1 MSLRVLV
8 PLAEGFEEIEAIVPI
23 DVFRR
28 AGFAVFSAGLAGDRV
43 KAARATVH
51 QPDVLLSEVLEDPFD
66 LIYLPGG
73 QPGANHLAAH
83 EALGR
88 RLQRQAEEGRW
99 LAAICAAPLVLEK
112 AGLLRGRA
120 FVCHPGAA
128 KEISSGSPRDAAV
141 VVDGKLITGRAAG
154 AAMELA
160 LTVVRELAGAEKVEE
175 VDQGLLCEPGMVDRV
190 LMGKPA

>member
-8 PLAEGFEEIEAIVPI
+8 PLAKGFEEIEAIVPI

-28 AGFAVFSAGLAGDRV
+28 AGFEVLSAGLSGEKV
-43 KAARATVH
+43 KAARATMH
-51 QPDVLLSEVLEDPFD
+51 QPDVLLDRVLEEDFD

-73 QPGANHLAAH
+73 QPGANNLAAH
-83 EALGR
+83 AALGK
-88 RLQRQAEEGRW
+88 RLRRQAEEGRW

-112 AGLLRGRA
+112 AGLLPGRK

-128 KEISSGSPRDAAV
+128 KDIASGTPRDAAV
-141 VVDGKLITGRAAG
+141 VMDGKLITGRAAG

-160 LTVVRELAGAEKVEE
+160 LTVVRELAGPEKVRE
-175 VDQGLLCEPGMVDRV
+175 VNQGLICDAALVNRV
-190 LMGKPA
+190 LASEA